1 LRIGPA
7 VLVLA
12 AALRAEGGEQLP
24 AGLTRE
30 DWSQIRRSIHESG
43 PGPRGSA
50 DATSQFVPEAQLLGH
65 GDPLAPND
73 WFGYSVAVSGDT
85 AVVGAPRETVAGS
98 AHRGAAYV
106 FVRSGTAWS
115 LQQKLA
121 ASDGAPDDEFGHSVA
136 VSGDTA
142 LIGAWM
148 DDTPAGGS
156 AGSVYVFLRSGTA
169 WQQFQKLLPS
179 DGGIFDVFGA
189 SVSIDGDTAVVGAF
203 RADTAGGPDAGAAY
217 VFARSGFTWSEQQKL
232 TASDGAGGDWFGN
245 AVSVSVDT
253 AVIGAITG
261 GFGNGAAYVF
271 VRSGTSW
278 TQQQKLLASDGALN
292 DAFGCAVSV
301 DGSTAVIGAYLD
313 DTPGGMDA
321 GSAYAFVRA
330 GTTWTQQQKLLAS
343 DGLPGDW
350 FGWAVSVSG
359 DTAAVGARQDDNVT
373 GLDAG
378 SAYVFVRAGTLWTE
392 QQRLQAPDGSSFD
405 YLGVSVAV
413 SGDTLLAGA
422 PFDDIGTA
430 ADAGSAYLFVRAG
443 TVWSL
448 QQKLSAQDTGS
459 GDLFGSAVAVYG
471 ETAVVGSPNDA
482 TATAGPGGGSAYVFV
497 RSGTTWSEQQK
508 LVPSDGAP
516 ADRFGTAV
524 AVWGDTLVV
533 GAVHGDSPGGSGTGA
548 AYVFVRSGT
557 TWTEQQKLVASDGAT
572 GDRFGESVALSGETV
587 VIGADYDDTAGGADT
602 GSAYVFVRS
611 GTTWT
616 QQQKL
621 TAADGASGDSFGYG
635 VAVSGETALIGAFRD
650 DTPGGMDAGSA
661 YVFVRSGTAWSQQQK
676 IVAPDGM
683 TFDYFG
689 ASVSLS
695 WDTAAV
701 GAPFD
706 DGPGLN
712 LTDMGSAYVFV
723 RTATTW
729 SLQQKLQPS
738 DGANSDFFGSS
749 VALAGDLVV
758 VGAPFADTIG
768 GTDAGAAYAFRRSGT
783 VWNEEQK
790 LVAPDGGTDD
800 WLGSASAIFAET
812 VVVGA
817 RFDDTAAGLD
827 AGSAHVFRQEVV
839 ADLAV
844 TKSDGLTSAVPGE
857 SLTYT
862 VTATNGGPSAA
873 AGAVV
878 LDAFPAALTGVTWTC
893 TASGGASCA
902 AGGAGNIADAVN
914 LPVGGAVSYTATG
927 TVLSGATGTLTNTA
941 TVAPPPGGTDP
952 DPAND
957 TATDTDVLAPEADL
971 SVVKTDSADPVST
984 NDPLVYVLTVTNGG
998 PSDGTGVT
1006 AVDTLPAGVTFVS
1019 SVPGPPQCTLAG
1031 VTLTC
1036 DLATL
1041 AAGSNATVSINTVVT
1056 ATGGMLVNT
1065 ASVSATE
1072 PDPDP
1077 GNNTASATTFVG
1089 LAAGELAHGTEAVHD
1104 LAAQAGPVADAD
1116 VFRINQKPYS
1126 SYEIVVDATSGDI
1139 GAGNGPFVERIAA
1152 DGTTVLQDS
1161 RPIGTGS
1168 SRSLRWRNTTSG
1180 EIEEEAVRVRSAGCT
1195 TDCGPDDVY
1204 RIRAYE
1210 TTYSVPRFNNAGT
1223 QVTVLVLQNP
1233 TNYAIAGGAY
1243 FRTSSGTLVGTQ
1255 SFNLGPKATVVL
1267 NTATIPGAN
1276 GVSGAI
1282 TVAHDGRYGDLSG
1295 KTVALE
1301 PATGFSF
1308 DSPLVP
1314 RIR

>member
-1 LRIGPA
+1 

-12 AALRAEGGEQLP
+12 VAFAADAALALASPDPGPAAP
-24 AGLTRE
+24 AGLTRD
-30 DWSQIRRSIHESG
+30 DWTQIRGSIH
-43 PGPRGSA
+43 
-50 DATSQFVPEAQLLGH
+50 EAQLLGH
-65 GDPLAPND
+65 GDPVAPD
-73 WFGYSVAVSGDT
+73 AWFGYSVAVSGNT
-85 AVVGAPRETVAGS
+85 AVVGAPRETVAGY

-121 ASDGAPDDEFGHSVA
+121 ASDGAADDEFGHSVA

-142 LIGAWM
+142 LVGAWM

-179 DGGIFDVFGA
+179 DGDIFDVFGA
-189 SVSIDGDTAVVGAF
+189 SVSIDGDAAVVGAF
-203 RADTAGGPDAGAAY
+203 RADTAGGTDAGAAY
-217 VFARSGFTWSEQQKL
+217 VFARSGFIWSEQQKL

-245 AVSVSVDT
+245 AVSVSADT
-253 AVIGAITG
+253 AVVGAITG

-271 VRSGTSW
+271 VRSGTIWS
-278 TQQQKLLASDGALN
+278 QQQKLVASDGALN

-301 DGSTAVIGAYLD
+301 DGDTAVIGAYLD
-313 DTPGGMDA
+313 DTPGGIDA

-343 DGLPGDW
+343 DGLLGDW
-350 FGWAVSVSG
+350 FGWAVSISG
-359 DTAAVGARQDDNVT
+359 DTAAVGAREDDNSA

-378 SAYVFVRAGTLWTE
+378 SAYVFVRAGTLWSE

-430 ADAGSAYLFVRAG
+430 VDAGSAYVFVRAG

-459 GDLFGSAVAVYG
+459 GDLFGHAVAVHG

-524 AVWGDTLVV
+524 AMWGDTLVV
-533 GAVHGDSPGGSGTGA
+533 GAVLGDSPGGSGTGA

-557 TWTEQQKLVASDGAT
+557 TWTEQQKLVASDGAA
-572 GDRFGESVALSGETV
+572 GDGFGQSVSLSGDTV
-587 VIGADYDDTAGGADT
+587 VVGTPGDDTAGGPGA

-616 QQQKL
+616 EQQKL
-621 TAADGASGDSFGYG
+621 VASDGAGGDSFGSS
-635 VAVSGETALIGAFRD
+635 VAVSAGSALIGSPRD
-650 DTPGGMDAGSA
+650 DAGFAMDKGSA

-695 WDTAAV
+695 WDTAV
-701 GAPFD
+701 MGAPFD
-706 DGPGLN
+706 EGPGPN

-723 RTATTW
+723 RAGTTW
-729 SLQQKLQPS
+729 SFQQKLLPS

-758 VGAPFADTIG
+758 VGTPFADTIG
-768 GTDAGAAYAFRRSGT
+768 GTDAGSAYAFRRTGT

-790 LVAPDGGTDD
+790 LVAPDGGADD
-800 WLGSASAIFAET
+800 SFGSAAAIFAET

-844 TKSDGLTSAVPGE
+844 TKTDGQTSAVPGE
-857 SLTYT
+857 ALAYT
-862 VTATNGGPSAA
+862 LTATNAGPSGA
-873 AGAVV
+873 AGATV
-878 LDAFPAALTGVTWTC
+878 LDTFPAALTGVTWTC
-893 TASGGASCA
+893 VPSGGASCA
-902 AGGAGNIADAVN
+902 PAGAGNIADAVN
-914 LPVGGAVSYTATG
+914 LPVGGTVTYTATG
-927 TVLSGATGTLTNTA
+927 TILSGATGTLTNTA

-957 TATDTDVLAPEADL
+957 TAVDTDVLAPEADL
-971 SVVKTDSADPVST
+971 SVVKTDSADPVLT
-984 NDPLVYVLTVTNGG
+984 NDPLVYVVTTTNSG
-998 PSDGTGVT
+998 PSDATGVT
-1006 AVDTLPAGVTFVS
+1006 VIDTLPAGVTFVS

-1031 VTLTC
+1031 ATLTC

-1041 AAGSNATVSINTVVT
+1041 AASGNATVSINTVVT

-1077 GNNTASATTFVG
+1077 GNNTASAATFVG
-1089 LAAGELAHGTEAVHD
+1089 LTAGELAHATMAALD
-1104 LAAQAGPVADAD
+1104 LAAQPGPAPNED

-1126 SYEIVVDATSGDI
+1126 SYEVVVDATSGDI
-1139 GAGNGPFVERIAA
+1139 GTGAGPSLQRIAA
-1152 DGTTVLQDS
+1152 DGTTVVQDS
-1161 RPIGTGS
+1161 VAVGTGS
-1168 SRSLRWRNTTSG
+1168 SRSLRWRNTTAFEG
-1180 EIEEEAVRVRSAGCT
+1180 EGEVVRVRSAGCG

-1204 RIRAYE
+1204 RVRAYE
-1210 TTYSVPRFNNAGT
+1210 TTYSIPRFNNAGT

-1233 TNYAIAGGAY
+1233 TNYTIAGDVY
-1243 FRTSSGTLVGTQ
+1243 FLLTSGLLAATEPFALS
-1255 SFNLGPKATVVL
+1255 PKATLVL
-1267 NTATIPGAN
+1267 NTATVPGAA
-1276 GVSGAI
+1276 GVSGGI

-1301 PATGFSF
+1301 PSTGFSF